1 MKEGEMSPAPK
12 TAVMARLVLCLAA
25 LVFSVNAYAAEPP
38 KAGDVLAA
46 FEMPPPADAAE
57 AEYLGVSQ
65 GKSFSFKDVGAPFLL
80 IEVIGVY
87 CPICFKQAPLMDK
100 LFKKIQ
106 ADPGLSQKV
115 RMLGL
120 ATGATPQELAYL
132 KKQKLYAFPVVNDP
146 DYAAH
151 KSIGEPKTP
160 FTMLV
165 DKNGKVLLTHLGLI
179 DDLNAF
185 FREISAAAQ

>member
-1 MKEGEMSPAPK
+1 MSLTPGMAILARMAMCIAILVCSVDAWAADTPK
-12 TAVMARLVLCLAA
+12 
-25 LVFSVNAYAAEPP
+25 P
-38 KAGDVLAA
+38 GDVLSA
-46 FEMPPPADAAE
+46 FEMPAPAAESDAA
-57 AEYLGVSQ
+57 YLGISP
-65 GKSFSFKDVGAPFLL
+65 GKPFSFKDVGAPYLL

-106 ADPGLSQKV
+106 ADSTLAGKV
-115 RMLGL
+115 RLLGL

-132 KKQKLYAFPVVNDP
+132 AKQKLYAFPVVNDP
-146 DYAAH
+146 DYSAH
-151 KSIGEPKTP
+151 KVLGEPKTP
-160 FTMLV
+160 FTMLL

-185 FREISAAAQ
+185 FREISTAAE

>member
-1 MKEGEMSPAPK
+1 MSLTPAM
-12 TAVMARLVLCLAA
+12 AVWARMTMCLAA
-25 LVFSVNAYAAEPP
+25 LVVSVNALAADMP
-38 KAGDVLAA
+38 KPGDVLTA
-46 FEMPPPADAAE
+46 FEMPAPASETDAA
-57 AEYLGVSQ
+57 YLGVPS
-65 GKSFSFKDVGAPFLL
+65 GKPFSFKDVEAPYLL

-106 ADPGLSQKV
+106 SDPALSGKV
-115 RMLGL
+115 RLLGL
-120 ATGATPQELAYL
+120 ASGATPQELAYL
-132 KKQKLYAFPVVNDP
+132 KKQNLYAFPVVNDP

-160 FTMLV
+160 FTMLL
-165 DKNGKVLLTHLGLI
+165 DKNGKVFLTHLGLI

-185 FREISAAAQ
+185 FREISTATQ